1 MVDHAKN
8 TITPQEMESR
18 YQRAQSLM
26 QGMFTKTSAFNTTLI
41 PHWIGDSDCFWYER
55 EFKIGKEFRLVDAAA
70 GSNDIAFDHAAL
82 AKALAQASGET
93 VNAEDLPISKIDL
106 CLSPLQLAFDAYGKR
121 WSFSSKDNH
130 CTEIE
135 SSPQQLDPLTRRQ

>member
-1 MVDHAKN
+1 MTTSLD
-8 TITPQEMESR
+8 TQSPITPQEMESR

-55 EFKIGKEFRLVDAAA
+55 EFKTGKEFRLVDAAA
-70 GSNDIAFDHAAL
+70 GSNDIAFDHATL

-93 VNAEDLPISKIDL
+93 INAEDLPISKIDL
-106 CLSPLQLAFDAYGKR
+106 CLSPLQLTFDAYGKR
-121 WSFSSKDNH
+121 WSFSRKDNN
-130 CTEIE
+130 
-135 SSPQQLDPLTRRQ
+135 D